1 LGFILINEN
10 NTIQCNQS
18 FMNVVQCL
26 KVEDLDVVFTKLNQ
40 NTYFISFKQ
49 ASKCCKIID
58 VIIIILINFIRHKQN
73 SK

>member
-1 LGFILINEN
+1 
-10 NTIQCNQS
+10 
-18 FMNVVQCL
+18 MNVVQCL